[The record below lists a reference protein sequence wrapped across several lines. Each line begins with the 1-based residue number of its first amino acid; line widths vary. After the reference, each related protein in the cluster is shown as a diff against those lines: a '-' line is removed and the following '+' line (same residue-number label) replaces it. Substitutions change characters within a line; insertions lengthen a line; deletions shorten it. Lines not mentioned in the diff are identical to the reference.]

1 MSINATTTV
10 RDLAIEVPGA
20 TRLFEK
26 FGIDYCCGGAR
37 PPSEGCSTAGIE
49 VGDVVRSLEQATVA
63 SSKKKDDRDWRVE
76 PLTALVSYILET
88 HHSFDR
94 EELARLDPLLAK
106 VAS

>member
-1 MSINATTTV
+1 
-10 RDLAIEVPGA
+10 
-20 TRLFEK
+20 
-26 FGIDYCCGGAR
+26 
-37 PPSEGCSTAGIE
+37 GIE

-88 HHSFDR
+88 HHAFDR

-106 VAS
+106 VASVYRESHPELVEIHRVFLALKQDLLNHMIKEEQVLF